1 MIPGRLYSLEDFAVQ
16 LEKEPFTC
24 GRGIRKK
31 EYQAGI
37 YVWGYTAEF
46 PQHETPIP
54 TKEEAIACADKL
66 QEQRNA
72 KRAEKKAQ
80 KEAEAKAQ
88 QERKEL
94 IAQKGPLATPRQINF
109 IMQLIHEGKHREGG
123 IFSGPLER
131 DGVAG
136 LSKKE
141 ASLYI
146 TSLLGDY

>member
-1 MIPGRLYSLEDFAVQ
+1 MLPGRLYSLEDFAVE
-16 LEKEPFTC
+16 LEQEPFTC
-24 GRGIRKK
+24 GRGIAKR

-37 YVWGYTAEF
+37 YVWSYTAEF
-46 PQHETPIP
+46 PENKAPIS

-66 QEQRNA
+66 QEQRYV

-80 KEAEAKAQ
+80 KEAESKAQ
-88 QERKEL
+88 QQRKEL
-94 IAQKGPLATPRQINF
+94 IAKKGPLATPRQINF

-123 IFSGPLER
+123 IFSGPLDR
-131 DGVAG
+131 DGVAE